1 MRGLTRDP
9 DAEISADT
17 FFKDRS
23 WLCLEFKDLARAV
36 EADVRLFMICKGAC
50 LTLSVGGSDAD
61 MRDWL
66 RHWCRESA
74 RIESILASG

>member
-9 DAEISADT
+9 DAELSADT

-36 EADVRLFMICKGAC
+36 EADVRLSIAYRSC
-50 LTLSVGGSDAD
+50 LTISKGGSNAD

-66 RHWCRESA
+66 RDWCSELQSLGF
-74 RIESILASG
+74 IPASC